1 MKNFLLFLL
10 LISVGLL
17 SKGQVVVTLNL
28 PNPCSCDNT
37 ELNELLNIQN
47 VTLYEFADTCFNAT
61 QNIVVGEVGAPFVM
75 EQGAS
80 SVMIAGERII
90 FKPYT
95 HIKAG
100 SELYAYIAPDGPF
113 CNTPLKNS
121 IINGGIS
128 GNINEDEPS
137 PQDVLFKLYP
147 NPTSGILTVDLL
159 ETEQSS
165 PTLIEVF
172 DLTGKKRK
180 MLRMYQTKRYT
191 MDLKGLPPGMYIV
204 SLKSNEFKSVEKIIK
219 L

>member
-1 MKNFLLFLL
+1 MKNLLLLLL
-10 LISVGLL
+10 LINASLL
-17 SKGQVVVTLNL
+17 VKGQVVITLNL
-28 PNPCSCDNT
+28 PDPCSCDNT
-37 ELNELLNIQN
+37 ELNELLNVQN
-47 VTLYEFADTCFNAT
+47 VTLPNATDTCFNAT
-61 QNIVVGEVGAPFVM
+61 QTIVVGEVGAPFVM

-80 SVMIAGERII
+80 AEMIAGERII

-100 SELYAYIAPDGPF
+100 SQLYAYIAPDGPF

-121 IINGGIS
+121 IINEGVS
-128 GNINEDEPS
+128 GNINDDELTPK
-137 PQDVLFKLYP
+137 DILFKLYP
-147 NPTSGILTVDLL
+147 NPTTGILTIDLL

-180 MLRMYQTKRYT
+180 MLRMYQTKQYAMNLT
-191 MDLKGLPPGMYIV
+191 DLPPGMYIV
-204 SLKSNEFKSVEKIIK
+204 SLRNDKFKSVEKIIK